1 MAASTYNQIHYKNDD
16 YEHET
21 VVKRVP
27 SYDEDIVNQLETF
40 GYATRTECINASY
53 KCVDYK
59 NPNEV
64 IQRIDD
70 EQSNSIHAYEHD
82 CISITSNINNSN
94 INNIIKPSPS
104 PPPGPPPPLYRN
116 KRHMLQ
122 FPQTQNDIYPCPNII
137 IQEWTEESQ
146 PPSPTNA
153 SPVPDFTEDDE
164 IDTYQQILVKK
175 NTGSRSKLMPIAL
188 EIPPFLQLMK
198 TLSLSNDIEEDD
210 AKDID
215 NNTDRVQL
223 YQVIRDITDMKN
235 HDDTAK
241 AVLLLTHLLVTKSH
255 IILKCLEQRMYRDD
269 HDINCR
275 MSTTSNGSGH
285 RSSPSITSTNTC
297 TTTTNATHVSFP
309 SIHSFSNLSEI
320 ASSSLRD
327 RSYSNIGTNTP

>member
-215 NNTDRVQL
+215 NNTDSVQL
-223 YQVIRDITDMKN
+223 YQVIRDITDMSN
-235 HDDTAK
+235 HDDATGGN
-241 AVLLLTHLLVTKSH
+241 
-255 IILKCLEQRMYRDD
+255 EQ
-269 HDINCR
+269 
-275 MSTTSNGSGH
+275 
-285 RSSPSITSTNTC
+285 
-297 TTTTNATHVSFP
+297 
-309 SIHSFSNLSEI
+309 NLSAYELNAI
-320 ASSSLRD
+320 LFDKCKQKDLLRKS
-327 RSYSNIGTNTP
+327 RKSQSWKYRKYRQNKVNCKHLYSKKHRQIRYGYHRKRP